1 MHATICRYEPV
12 GGPIDEVMRAGREL
26 TWVLGQ
32 SPGFIAYVVLDT
44 GDGALTSVSVFET
57 RAELDGA
64 DRLVAGWVA
73 DHLAAALPNPPRVTI
88 GEVIIQR
95 GM

>member
-1 MHATICRYEPV
+1 MHATICRYEPI
-12 GGPIDEVMRAGREL
+12 GGPIDEVMRAGRGL

-32 SPGFIAYVVLDT
+32 APGFIAYVVLDT

-57 RAELDGA
+57 QAELEGA
-64 DRLVAGWVA
+64 DRLVARWLA
-73 DHLAAALPNPPRVTI
+73 EHLATALPHPPRVTT